1 MVGHRRRLLV
11 AIEALRGAALRTPER
26 AAESGAASAERRQI
40 TVLFCDIVGSTPLST
55 QLDPEEMRD
64 LLSAF
69 QLNVTAAV
77 TATGGYVAR
86 VIGDGLLIYFGW
98 PNADEAHAESAVR
111 AGLAIIDTTPAHH
124 LSVRVG
130 IASGLVLIGDLMGAG
145 ASKGADGGR
154 RNRASGGPA
163 ADARGV
169 QHDRG
174 ERCHPCADQPAV
186 RNGGPRAGRP
196 ERLQHGSTGL
206 ARAPGDR
213 ASGRSEALFAS
224 AQAPIVGRDEELEFL
239 LRQWRQ
245 TIAGDG
251 RVVLLSGE
259 AGIGK
264 SRLLAALE
272 ERLAGERHYQPA
284 VFLLAVSS
292 GRRAVSDHFPM
303 GA

>member
-1 MVGHRRRLLV
+1 MNVADWLRQIGLEQYVQLFAEQDISAEVLPHLTAEDLRDLGIPLVGHRRRLLV
-11 AIEALRGAALRTPER
+11 AIEALRASDATGHRIDTRR
-26 AAESGAASAERRQI
+26 APGSGASSERRQI

-86 VIGDGLLIYFGW
+86 VIGDGLLVYFGW

-111 AGLAIIDTTPAHH
+111 AGLAIIDTTPTQQ

-145 ASKGADGGR
+145 ATRELMAVGETVHL
-154 RNRASGGPA
+154 A
-163 ADARGV
+163 ARLQTLAAPDTIVVSDAT
-169 QHDRG
+169 HA
-174 ERCHPCADQPAV
+174 PDQPAV
-186 RNGGPRAGRP
+186 RDGGPRAGRP

-213 ASGRSEALFAS
+213 AFRSIGGAVREH
-224 AQAPIVGRDEELEFL
+224 
-239 LRQWRQ
+239 
-245 TIAGDG
+245 AGTDRG
-251 RVVLLSGE
+251 
-259 AGIGK
+259 
-264 SRLLAALE
+264 
-272 ERLAGERHYQPA
+272 P
-284 VFLLAVSS
+284 
-292 GRRAVSDHFPM
+292 
-303 GA
+303 